1 MHHWNLLMNSF
12 LELYNKTP
20 TIKSEFKR
28 EFNPEIKQER
38 KRTYSETEDDH
49 DSRNRGSSSSYQNYP
64 VKRERYY

>member
-1 MHHWNLLMNSF
+1 MNSF

-28 EFNPEIKQER
+28 ELNPEIKQER
-38 KRTYSETEDDH
+38 KRTYSETEDREH
-49 DSRNRGSSSSYQNYP
+49 DSRNGESSSSYQNYP